1 MRRDNDVLLSNQ
13 SMGASFNSPAIV
25 LEHIQMAAIQLV
37 WTGAAPT
44 GEFKIQGSCTPVQ
57 NNGVAQD
64 WSDIAGSSINITAA
78 GDALI
83 NITDIGY
90 DQMRVVYTR
99 VSGTGTVNAR
109 FVVKGF

>member
-1 MRRDNDVLLSNQ
+1 MRRDNDALLTNQ
-13 SMGASFNSPAIV
+13 SMGASFFSPAV
-25 LEHIQMAAIQLV
+25 NLEHIQMCALQLV

-44 GEFKIQGSCTPVQ
+44 GDFKIQGSCTPIQ

-64 WSDIAGSSINITAA
+64 WSDIAGSSIAITAA
-78 GDALI
+78 GDAII

-90 DQMRVVYTR
+90 DQLRLVYTR
-99 VSGTGTVNAR
+99 TSGTGTINAR